1 MYGIDTHIQDT
12 IDMVRRKEAVD
23 PAIKAWD
30 EKMKAIWEKKDEQWK
45 IDYDQQIADEEREL
59 REEEERWNSLN
70 EEEKEEE
77 RKKICDE
84 FMLSDYE
91 NESENESEKE
101 NEKDVNDIEDDS
113 DFYVSDDDE
122 EEVELTPEQKKEKE
136 WLQYQEEQKT
146 YRAKRRNEIWNRMLY
161 CSWSELLKYR
171 TELGLS
177 NEQYEESTYHM
188 NRKTNQLY

>member
-1 MYGIDTHIQDT
+1 MYGSDIQDT

-23 PAIKAWD
+23 PAINAWD
-30 EKMKAIWEKKDEQWK
+30 KKMKVIWEKKDEQWK
-45 IDYDQQIADEEREL
+45 KDYDQQIADEEREL
-59 REEEERWNSLN
+59 REEEEHWNSLN

-77 RKKICDE
+77 RKKIREE
-84 FMLSDYE
+84 FMLSDDE

-101 NEKDVNDIEDDS
+101 DEKDVDDIEDDS
-113 DFYVSDDDE
+113 DFYVSDDDEE

-161 CSWSELLKYR
+161 CSWNQLLKYR

-188 NRKTNQLY
+188 NQTTNQLY

>member
-1 MYGIDTHIQDT
+1 MYGLDTHIQDT

-30 EKMKAIWEKKDEQWK
+30 EKMKVIWEKKDEQWK

-77 RKKICDE
+77 RKKICD
-84 FMLSDYE
+84 
-91 NESENESEKE
+91 
-101 NEKDVNDIEDDS
+101 DIEDDS

-161 CSWSELLKYR
+161 CSWNELLKYR

-188 NRKTNQLY
+188 NQTTNQLY

>member
-1 MYGIDTHIQDT
+1 MPLRG
-12 IDMVRRKEAVD
+12 AG
-23 PAIKAWD
+23 KAD
-30 EKMKAIWEKKDEQWK
+30 S
-45 IDYDQQIADEEREL
+45 REL
-59 REEEERWNSLN
+59 REEEEHWNSLN

-77 RKKICDE
+77 RKKIREE
-84 FMLSDYE
+84 FMLSDDE
-91 NESENESEKE
+91 NESENESEK
-101 NEKDVNDIEDDS
+101 DVDDIEDDS

-161 CSWSELLKYR
+161 CSWNELLKYR

-188 NRKTNQLY
+188 NQTTNQLY